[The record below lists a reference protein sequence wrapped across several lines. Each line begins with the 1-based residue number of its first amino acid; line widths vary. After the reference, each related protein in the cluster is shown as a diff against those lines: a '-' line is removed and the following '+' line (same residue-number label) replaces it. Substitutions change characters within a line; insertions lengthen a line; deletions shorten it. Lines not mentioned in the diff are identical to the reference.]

1 MQPLYVRFKGLNEN
15 VTYKDV
21 KTGKI
26 YPAEALMNIGMPFM
40 PELGEYQSWQ
50 VELKRCQC
58 SVMELGQVLPASA
71 LNDYIQK

>member
-1 MQPLYVRFKGLNEN
+1 MNL
-15 VTYKDV
+15 YKDV

-50 VELKRCQC
+50 VELKRC
-58 SVMELGQVLPASA
+58 
-71 LNDYIQK
+71 